1 MSYYAEISFK
11 KMKSQDVISFLK
23 DFKCAYIKK
32 IPEIAKENYPFC
44 PAVEKNLLNFQDLVS
59 EDKLEL
65 S

>member
-11 KMKSQDVISFLK
+11 KLESQNIISFLK

-44 PAVEKNLLNFQDLVS
+44 LAVEKNYLIF
-59 EDKLEL
+59 KT
-65 S
+65 

>member
-32 IPEIAKENYPFC
+32 NP
-44 PAVEKNLLNFQDLVS
+44 
-59 EDKLEL
+59 
-65 S
+65 